1 MLKVDKRI
9 LKRAVAF
16 LLMVP
21 VPLWAAGHLH
31 IDKPTSEG
39 SERVRP
45 KESGQLNEQY
55 LALCGEQPPK
65 TGESKPLD
73 KETLAALELLQSK
86 CANCHKPGSTTG
98 ANSFDDILNAKQ
110 LTNRNIVTAG
120 SPEESTLIERI
131 EDGSMPMGQ
140 EELTPTQKDLLKNW
154 IRNGAKSFKSGSLSV
169 PEVGFVSQ
177 ADFEACMFQD
187 IRSLPPE
194 DRPFVRYLNLGNLF
208 NSERQDELDETR
220 LALNKLLNSLSWQ
233 SQIKNP
239 VVIDGTQTLI
249 RIDLRDYRWT
259 SEMWEEI
266 SANNPYPEKLEGAK
280 SRGLT
285 QMTQTSTPY
294 VRGDWFVFKGSRP
307 PLYHKLL
314 FDLPKISHRV
324 GNKNADKALEDLLSV
339 DVVENEQTGDL
350 VKAGFKQSNVT
361 KSNRTIERHETPFGS
376 YWKSDDFKK
385 RVGRQN
391 IFEHPLDYQKDG
403 GEFIF
408 SLPNG
413 LHGYLITDAAGD
425 RLEGAPTDVVVDPN
439 RIQEDG
445 VVLNGV
451 SCMNCHQ
458 RGIKKQDD
466 DMLDHFKHLEELL
479 SDPTLK
485 RRSYLDGPP
494 IKVDYKLKDVL
505 EDVKRIYKGNEALN
519 RAFAEDEKAYTT
531 AIQKTENSVERA
543 DPVFAVGKRFE
554 APLDIKTVAAE
565 LGYEAAQVEEF
576 FKNNIEVRQKLAF
589 GKQAVIDR
597 DTFNQNFRELKVALD
612 HYTRSRRRN
621 D

>member
-1 MLKVDKRI
+1 MSKVLQRI
-9 LKRAVAF
+9 
-16 LLMVP
+16 
-21 VPLWAAGHLH
+21 
-31 IDKPTSEG
+31 
-39 SERVRP
+39 P
-45 KESGQLNEQY
+45 KEALALVTFISCSLFAADHLNIEKSHSRPTVSEQLNQKY
-55 LALCGEQPPK
+55 QALCGEQPPK
-65 TGESKPLD
+65 RGEAKPID
-73 KETLAALELLQSK
+73 KETLAAFELLQSK

-98 ANSFDDILNAKQ
+98 ANSFNDILNAKE
-110 LTNRNIVTAG
+110 LIDRNIVTSG
-120 SPEESTLIERI
+120 NPEDSTLIERI

-140 EELTPTQKDLLKNW
+140 EELTSSQKELLRSW
-154 IRNGAKSFKSGSLSV
+154 IKNGAKSFKSGTLTV
-169 PEVGFVSQ
+169 PDLGFISQ
-177 ADFEACMFQD
+177 IDFEACMFQD
-187 IRSLPPE
+187 LQALPPE

-208 NSERQDELDETR
+208 NSGRQDELDETR
-220 LALNKLLNSLSWQ
+220 LALNKLLNSLSWKD
-233 SQIKNP
+233 QIKNP

-266 SANNPYPEKLEGAK
+266 SANNPYPEKTQGAK
-280 SRGLT
+280 ALALT
-285 QMTQTSTPY
+285 QMTKTTTPY
-294 VRGDWFVFKGSRP
+294 VRGDWLVFKGSRP

-324 GNKNADKALEDLLSV
+324 GNKKADKALESLLSV
-339 DVVENEQTGDL
+339 DVVENEQTGEL

-391 IFEHPLDYQKDG
+391 IFEHPVDYQKDG

-413 LHGYLITDAAGD
+413 LHGYLITNAAGD
-425 RLEGAPTDVVVDPN
+425 RLDGAPTDVVVDPN

-466 DMLDHFKHLEELL
+466 DMLDHFRNLEVLL
-479 SDPTLK
+479 ADPTLK
-485 RRSYLDGPP
+485 RRSYIDGPP
-494 IKVDYKLKDVL
+494 VRVDYKLEEVL
-505 EDVKRIYKGNEALN
+505 EEVKRIYKGNEALN
-519 RAFAEDEKAYTT
+519 RAYTEDEKAY
-531 AIQKTENSVERA
+531 ASAVQKTENSVDKA

-554 APLDIKTVAAE
+554 APLDIKSVSAE
-565 LGYEAAQVEEF
+565 LGYEPAQVEDF

-597 DTFNQNFRELKVALD
+597 DTFNANFRELKVALD
-612 HYTRSRRRN
+612 NYTRSRRRN